1 MSTRA
6 LANMMLSG
14 EFSDLKF
21 VSQGHEIKVHK
32 AVVCGQSPVIK
43 AAVQGE
49 FEESRTNTINMEK
62 FNLETVKQLVKFLY
76 TGDYDDVDGA
86 SVRGPGTAMPNA
98 VASLTHHVCLN
109 SIGDYYAI
117 DELVSLADKK
127 IAARIDAQGEDK
139 TWVPSLPA
147 VTKQALESTS
157 DSKLLRTLA
166 SASVQKIA
174 ILVNLDDFGK
184 LESISDFSL
193 EVLKC
198 CAQKLQDLTN
208 QVNERAR
215 QLEDIKIHSVVESQ
229 SYEKKIKEKEAKS
242 RSHEQKIKEKETM
255 IDAFQHFVHVMR
267 DTYYCR
273 NMTCNVE
280 FGGVTWSPVDGIF
293 RCSVCKCKH
302 EEDQLEPV

>member
-1 MSTRA
+1 
-6 LANMMLSG
+6 
-14 EFSDLKF
+14 
-21 VSQGHEIKVHK
+21 
-32 AVVCGQSPVIK
+32 
-43 AAVQGE
+43 
-49 FEESRTNTINMEK
+49 
-62 FNLETVKQLVKFLY
+62 
-76 TGDYDDVDGA
+76 
-86 SVRGPGTAMPNA
+86 MPNA
-98 VASLTHHVCLN
+98 VASLIHHVCLN

-166 SASVQKIA
+166 SASIQNIA

-267 DTYYCR
+267 DAYYCR
-273 NMTCNVE
+273 NISCGVE
-280 FGGVTWSPVDGIF
+280 FGGVIWSPVDGIF

-302 EEDQLEPV
+302 EEDQLDPA